1 MNAKISGLQ
10 TLKNTGL
17 SLVSHKDM
25 NEIIQEKKSTEKKI
39 RRLEKRSSWAR
50 NDRLKKKDA
59 IAKLCAIDDNAAK
72 VLKSSNRGIRGRPR
86 LEVDQPQL
94 MSTILDIVQGSVS
107 AAEEVN
113 ILVF

>member
-1 MNAKISGLQ
+1 MY
-10 TLKNTGL
+10 
-17 SLVSHKDM
+17 
-25 NEIIQEKKSTEKKI
+25 
-39 RRLEKRSSWAR
+39 
-50 NDRLKKKDA
+50 
-59 IAKLCAIDDNAAK
+59 AAK